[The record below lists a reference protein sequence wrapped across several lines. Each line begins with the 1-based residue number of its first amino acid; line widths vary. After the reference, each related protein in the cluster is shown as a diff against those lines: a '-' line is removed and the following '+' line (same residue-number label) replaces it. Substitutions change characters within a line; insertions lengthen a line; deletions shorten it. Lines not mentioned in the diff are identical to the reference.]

1 VGCCDG
7 VVGGGHEGRA
17 YKRLG
22 QRWKPR
28 PCASKPQRWSY
39 PRGCGWFNV
48 DGLGKDVELSYG
60 GSEFQLAVGAGA
72 VWVAAGDDA
81 FGDGGGPA
89 ATPEHGQDLSIAE
102 WDKVYP
108 SQTEAQCVTSTV
120 SGRGSVQNNF
130 RDLRRA
136 RTHIFDK
143 NGKVL

>member
-1 VGCCDG
+1 MVLLVEGTKAEHISDWVRGGSRALALLSHNGGVIREVVDG
-7 VVGGGHEGRA
+7 
-17 YKRLG
+17 LG
-22 QRWKPR
+22 V
-28 PCASKPQRWSY
+28 
-39 PRGCGWFNV
+39 NV

-60 GSEFQLAVGAGA
+60 GSEFQLAVGAGD
-72 VWVAAGDDA
+72 VWVAAGDEA